1 MKNLQIKGR
10 WHIFNAYVA
19 EVEINFQKV
28 TQVYTVYIFIFVFSV
43 EQTRIWVNGMYGE
56 GKEVCLPKGSIFFF
70 FKDLLL
76 FKAFWVIATAVWKA
90 TLAEV
95 IKYGTCKRSLLPLPL
110 FAECE

>member
-70 FKDLLL
+70 QRS
-76 FKAFWVIATAVWKA
+76 AFVQ
-90 TLAEV
+90 
-95 IKYGTCKRSLLPLPL
+95 SLLGDCYSSLEGNPCRGHQIWHVQ
-110 FAECE
+110 A